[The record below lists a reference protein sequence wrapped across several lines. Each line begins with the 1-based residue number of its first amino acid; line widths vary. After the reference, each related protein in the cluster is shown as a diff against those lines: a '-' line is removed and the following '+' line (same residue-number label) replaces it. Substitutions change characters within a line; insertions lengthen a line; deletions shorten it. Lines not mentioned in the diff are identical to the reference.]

1 MWAPGVPVT
10 SLTPLE
16 PILSAI
22 GFGMQDLESYATI
35 ADKFKARSVN
45 TVGDLFG
52 SDASWQREELL
63 GCLRTLALKKSPLS
77 YLGAIEAA
85 VGETVG
91 MERSDETTTGP
102 ARVTTGGNMSA
113 ACIKQEPSS
122 AFMPRKYVPDGRV
135 YEGLYERGATLF
147 MSPEQ
152 EKLYLD
158 RLWLDAQANPERSL
172 GDYLPD
178 GMAKQL
184 GRLHE
189 ALMPPFKPSAYGTS
203 KAQPRGAKKSTLAA
217 LPEWPTAA
225 LPAPRS

>member
-1 MWAPGVPVT
+1 
-10 SLTPLE
+10 
-16 PILSAI
+16 
-22 GFGMQDLESYATI
+22 
-35 ADKFKARSVN
+35 
-45 TVGDLFG
+45 
-52 SDASWQREELL
+52 
-63 GCLRTLALKKSPLS
+63 
-77 YLGAIEAA
+77 
-85 VGETVG
+85 
-91 MERSDETTTGP
+91 MERSDETTTGLVTP

-189 ALMPPFKPSAYGTS
+189 ALMPPFAERVRHVEGPAEGR
-203 KAQPRGAKKSTLAA
+203 QKSNLAA

>member
-1 MWAPGVPVT
+1 
-10 SLTPLE
+10 
-16 PILSAI
+16 
-22 GFGMQDLESYATI
+22 
-35 ADKFKARSVN
+35 
-45 TVGDLFG
+45 
-52 SDASWQREELL
+52 
-63 GCLRTLALKKSPLS
+63 
-77 YLGAIEAA
+77 
-85 VGETVG
+85 
-91 MERSDETTTGP
+91 MERSDETTTGLVTP

-172 GDYLPD
+172 GDYMPNE
-178 GMAKQL
+178 MAKQL

-189 ALMPPFKPSAYGTS
+189 ALMPPFKPSAYDTS
-203 KAQPRGAKKSTLAA
+203 RAQPRSAKKRQSRRASRMADSSTTRDSFL
-217 LPEWPTAA
+217 T
-225 LPAPRS
+225 RSSRTTSARRR